1 MFNKLNV
8 TTVLGKLI
16 TLIIIIMATQ
26 YNILAGLVVLL
37 LVLIMNRSIIE
48 GMENSNTDIDE
59 NKDTKLDETSSSK
72 EGEEKIGEHDDTD
85 TKKDTIDD
93 ISKFRTDYCKQ
104 DELML
109 NGKQITALTIKESFP
124 NLKFKNDM
132 CNPCDKDCQFEI
144 ISSNERITV
153 EENIKPIDS
162 NSEPVNHKEAI
173 KKRE

>member
-8 TTVLGKLI
+8 TTVLGKLF
-16 TLIIIIMATQ
+16 TLIIIVMATQ
-26 YNILAGLVVLL
+26 YNILAGIIVLL
-37 LVLIMNRSIIE
+37 LAIAMNRGIIE
-48 GMENSNTDIDE
+48 GMENANTDEE
-59 NKDTKLDETSSSK
+59 NKSDETPSSK
-72 EGEEKIGEHDDTD
+72 DNQTEVNDDKD
-85 TKKDTIDD
+85 AKKDTIDD

-109 NGKQITALTIKESFP
+109 NGKQITALTIEESFP

-153 EENIKPIDS
+153 EENIKPVDS
-162 NSEPVNHKEAI
+162 NSEPVNHQEAI